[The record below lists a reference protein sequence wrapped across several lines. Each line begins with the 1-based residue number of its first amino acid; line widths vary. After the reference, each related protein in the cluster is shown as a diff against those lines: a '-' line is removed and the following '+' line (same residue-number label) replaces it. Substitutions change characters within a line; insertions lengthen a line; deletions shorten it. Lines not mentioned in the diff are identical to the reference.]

1 MTVTAT
7 EVKQS
12 LTGDARPAVASPS
25 ILLRHPALSSARLGR
40 LRCAPGSGKRG
51 CRAGVGEGRARGS
64 AAGAQGGPTR
74 EGAAEPRVQP
84 RSRMGRGAGGALDL
98 EDRFGGQPLIKT
110 FCMKLKK
117 LHSVSV

>member
-1 MTVTAT
+1 MLARLRRRPPSCSITRVWALRGSGAFAALR
-7 EVKQS
+7 EA
-12 LTGDARPAVASPS
+12 GNGAAGPGWARAEPGARP
-25 ILLRHPALSSARLGR
+25 LGPR
-40 LRCAPGSGKRG
+40 
-51 CRAGVGEGRARGS
+51 
-64 AAGAQGGPTR
+64 GGPAR
-74 EGAAEPRVQP
+74 EGAAEPRIQP